1 MSDTMI
7 AKTVTK
13 ANLRDLSEI
22 RQNLEFWMSKSPE
35 DRIAAVER
43 LRRERHGSSQRLQR
57 TARVIQLKDL
67 ADVEAIEGG

>member
-1 MSDTMI
+1 MI
-7 AKTVTK
+7 VKTVKK

-22 RQNLEFWMSKSPE
+22 RQNLEFWLSKAPE
-35 DRIAAVER
+35 DRVAAVER
-43 LRRERHGSSQRLQR
+43 LRRERHGSSERLQR

>member
-1 MSDTMI
+1 MI

-13 ANLRDLSEI
+13 ANLKDLSEI
-22 RQNLEFWMSKSPE
+22 RQNLEFWLSKSPE

-43 LRRERHGSSQRLQR
+43 LRRERHGSSERLQR
-57 TARVIQLKDL
+57 TARVVQLKDL

>member
-1 MSDTMI
+1 MI

-13 ANLRDLSEI
+13 ANLQDLFEI

>member
-1 MSDTMI
+1 MI

-43 LRRERHGSSQRLQR
+43 LRRERHGSSERLQR

>member
-1 MSDTMI
+1 MI
-7 AKTVTK
+7 VKTVKK

-22 RQNLEFWMSKSPE
+22 RQNLEFWLSKSPE

-43 LRRERHGSSQRLQR
+43 LRRERHGSSERLQR

>member
-1 MSDTMI
+1 MI

-13 ANLRDLSEI
+13 SNLRDLSEI
-22 RQNLEFWMSKSPE
+22 RQNLEFWLSKSPE

-43 LRRERHGSSQRLQR
+43 LRSERHGSSERLQR

>member
-1 MSDTMI
+1 MI